1 MRKSSAKPRDATTPD
16 HGRNAKRYDIGL
28 SLRFTIRR
36 RGRPPMPGVG
46 RTINVSSSGMLFHTD
61 CKLAPGDSIIAGVDW
76 PAVADDGAAL
86 VLLLTGYVVR
96 FKGQS
101 VAISISRNEL
111 VPVEKLTEYFD
122 TFAKRMGGA
131 ANRRPIL
138 APTVLVDEDEAACS
152 VVAAIVY
159 PQGWQI
165 ERVDPAAARRILDAG
180 FPPVSLLVTR
190 TVGILENVSPEIPIV
205 LTVPERAALPAEI
218 SRLPLLAIIRKPL
231 IYGDLRAVIRRL
243 CANQARLQ
251 TTGTSA

>member
-1 MRKSSAKPRDATTPD
+1 MRKSSARPRDATTPD

-76 PAVADDGAAL
+76 PAVAHDGAAL

-180 FPPVSLLVTR
+180 FPPVSLVVTR
-190 TVGILENVSPEIPIV
+190 TVGLLENVSPEIPIV
-205 LTVPERAALPAEI
+205 LTVPRRSGAAGGN
-218 SRLPLLAIIRKPL
+218 LAAATARP
-231 IYGDLRAVIRRL
+231 RS
-243 CANQARLQ
+243 QA
-251 TTGTSA
+251 THIW